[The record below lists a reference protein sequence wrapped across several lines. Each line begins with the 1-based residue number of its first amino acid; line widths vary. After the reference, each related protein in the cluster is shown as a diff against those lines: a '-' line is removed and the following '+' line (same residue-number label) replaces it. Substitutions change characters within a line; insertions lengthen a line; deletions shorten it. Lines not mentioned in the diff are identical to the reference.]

1 MENNDGTKNELKIE
15 LYPDRKPRYNFKKS
29 PLRDIVPEDA
39 LETSFD
45 KNKELAFI
53 HENVPMLNGFYTAHC
68 NHYPIRIKPDDI
80 WILIV
85 QAFSHHVNINSES
98 LRSMFV
104 DFSGKKE
111 LRINYPLSDLSQV
124 NKKVLEN
131 FSEQINTK
139 MKEFL
144 GEELLNILTPNY
156 STTDYESLIVC
167 KISIMGAFK
176 KYFDYTL
183 GLCGCGVP
191 YLILEGTADD
201 YEKIKSKAKYL
212 SKYKFEWYIN
222 KIIPHIDKMIEAK
235 KGKVDVNYFK
245 NMIQNREETEYKPGL
260 SGHGGYSYKVDHL
273 SGWFLNFFAY
283 WTDGYRGRYKEFNED
298 HLGVKDFDKLPSQ
311 MLTVPFKIVDE
322 TKGKT
327 YEMKYKV
334 GFIGCD
340 KNKKNEVSVV
350 TGWIVSPS
358 SKEDRESI
366 L

>member
-1 MENNDGTKNELKIE
+1 MEDNSKNELKIE
-15 LYPDRKPRYNFKKS
+15 LYPDRKPRYSFDKQSLSNIVSK
-29 PLRDIVPEDA
+29 DI
-39 LETSFD
+39 LQYSFD

-53 HENVPMLNGFYTAHC
+53 DENVPMLNGFYTAHC

-98 LRSMFV
+98 LRNMFV

-111 LRINYPLSDLSQV
+111 LVVNYPISDISEV
-124 NKKVLEN
+124 DKKVLEI
-131 FSEQINTK
+131 FSEQINK
-139 MKEFL
+139 QMKEYL
-144 GEELLNILTPNY
+144 GEELLNILTPDY
-156 STTDYESLIVC
+156 STTDYDSLIVC

-183 GLCGCGVP
+183 GMCGCGVP

-201 YEKIKSKAKYL
+201 YKKIKSKAQYL

-235 KGKVDVNYFK
+235 QGKVDIDYFK
-245 NMIQNREETEYKPGL
+245 NMIQNREETEYKHGL
-260 SGHGGYSYKVDHL
+260 SGRGGYSYQVDHL

-283 WTDGYRGRYKEFNED
+283 WTDGYRGRYQEFKED

-311 MLTVPFKIVDE
+311 MLTVPFKIKDASN
-322 TKGKT
+322 KT

-340 KNKKNEVSVV
+340 QNEKNEVSPV

-358 SKEDRESI
+358 TEEDRDSI

>member
-15 LYPDRKPRYNFKKS
+15 LYPDRKPRYNFTKS
-29 PLRDIVPEDA
+29 PLKNIVPKDA
-39 LETSFD
+39 LGTSFD
-45 KNKELAFI
+45 ENKELAFI
-53 HENVPMLNGFYTAHC
+53 SENVPMLDGFYTAHC

-85 QAFSHHVNINSES
+85 QAFSHHVNINSEL
-98 LRSMFV
+98 LRDMFV

-111 LRINYPLSDLSQV
+111 LIIKSPLTYLSQV
-124 NKKVLEN
+124 NKKVLED

-156 STTDYESLIVC
+156 STTDYDSLIVC

-183 GLCGCGVP
+183 DMCGCGVP

-235 KGKVDVNYFK
+235 QGKVDVNYFK
-245 NMIQNREETEYKPGL
+245 NMIQNREVTEYEPSL
-260 SGHGGYSYKVDHL
+260 SGMGGRSYQVDHL

-283 WTDGYRGRYKEFNED
+283 WTYGNGRYRKFTED
-298 HLGVKDFDKLPSQ
+298 HLGVKDFKKLPSQ
-311 MLTVPFKIVDE
+311 MLTVPFKIIE
-322 TKGKT
+322 EITGKT

-340 KNKKNEVSVV
+340 KNEKNEVSAV